1 MFQTFLFK
9 TLTAMLAA
17 TLGVSYGFPPIS
29 KIDIPLSQDRT
40 VQAGVNK
47 FASCTALKNQIAQA
61 ENAKNFGLKEVM
73 VTDMVAMPKTQESI
87 AGAGTSDFSQTNV
100 QVQGV
105 DEADIV
111 KQDGEYIYHLT
122 GNTVKISRV
131 YPPNQAELKSSTKL
145 DQGLNTGEMYI
156 SGNRLV
162 LTASKW
168 DSEVYPMPLM
178 EKTASIMPP
187 WRGQYVTIAQ
197 VWDISDRSNP
207 KKMRTIEFNGSLS
220 SSRLIAGKVY
230 LIMNSW
236 SPWDALDLMP
246 NEKNLVPAYKD
257 SRSGDEFIPMAGCA
271 EVSYFDP
278 RPTRQYLAVASVP
291 VSGEGEVE
299 KEVILGSSDTIYSS
313 LENLYVARQEW
324 SYSPVRD
331 SENLQDQGEK
341 TIVYKFA
348 LKDGKILFQNQGSV
362 QGRLL
367 NQFSLDEFESNLRIA
382 TTKVSSWDLRQ
393 STNNVFILDSDM
405 KPRGDMQGIA
415 PGETIYS
422 VRFMGKKGYMVTF
435 RTIDPLFVFDLSNP
449 DAPKILGKLKI
460 PGYSDYLHPMD
471 ENHLIGVGK
480 NAVESEDK
488 SFAWQQ
494 GMKMAVF
501 DVSDVE
507 NPKELWKTEIGDRG
521 TDSPA
526 LHNHKAFLYSAG
538 KQLLALPIQL
548 AELPASVKNDPARS
562 GSEYG
567 DFTFQGAYIYR
578 LTLDK
583 GFELLGRISHH
594 ENTEAYSK
602 SGYYWG
608 EYQNDVDRILY
619 ADDTLIT
626 ASDAMLQFH
635 HLYDLNQLGQVKY
648 PQD

>member
-17 TLGVSYGFPPIS
+17 TMGASYGFPPIS
-29 KIDIPLSQDRT
+29 KIDIPLPQDQT
-40 VQAGVNK
+40 AKIGVNK
-47 FASCTALKNQIAQA
+47 FASCTALKKQITEAQDT
-61 ENAKNFGLKEVM
+61 KNYGLREIM
-73 VTDMVAMPKTQESI
+73 VTDMVAMPTAQES
-87 AGAGTSDFSQTNV
+87 AVGTGASDFSQTNV

-105 DEADIV
+105 DEADII
-111 KQDGEYIYHLT
+111 KQDGEFIYHLT
-122 GNTVKISRV
+122 GNTFKISKV
-131 YPPNQAELKSSTKL
+131 YPADQAELKSSTKL
-145 DQGLNTGEMYI
+145 EEGLNARDMYI

-162 LTASKW
+162 LMAGKW
-168 DSEVYPMPLM
+168 ASEVYPMPLM
-178 EKTASIMPP
+178 ERSASIMPP
-187 WRGQYVTIAQ
+187 WRGLDVTVAQ
-197 VWDISDRSNP
+197 VWDISDRENP
-207 KKMRTIEFNGSLS
+207 KKIRSIEFDGSLS

-236 SPWDALDLMP
+236 SPWEALDLMP

-257 SRSGDEFIPMAGCA
+257 SQSGDEFKPMAGCA
-271 EVSYFDP
+271 DVGYFDI
-278 RPTRQYLAVASVP
+278 RPSRQYVAVASVP
-291 VSGEGEVE
+291 VSGEGEIE
-299 KEVILGSSDTIYSS
+299 KQVILGSSDTIYSS
-313 LENLYVARQEW
+313 LENLYVARQDW
-324 SYSPVRD
+324 SYSPIRD
-331 SENLQDQGEK
+331 SQNLQDQGEK
-341 TIVYKFA
+341 TVIYKFA
-348 LKDGKILFQNQGSV
+348 LKDGKIVFQNQGSV
-362 QGRLL
+362 PGRLL
-367 NQFSLDEFESNLRIA
+367 NQFSLDEFENNLRVA
-382 TTKVSSWDLRQ
+382 TTKGSSWGLEQ
-393 STNNVFILDSDM
+393 SSNNVFVLGSDM
-405 KPRGDMQGIA
+405 KPRGDIQGIA

-435 RTIDPLFVFDLSNP
+435 RTIDPLFVFDLANP

-494 GMKMAVF
+494 GMKMAIF
-501 DVSDVE
+501 DVTDVE
-507 NPKELWKTEIGDRG
+507 NPIELWKTEIGDRG

-526 LHNHKAFLYSAG
+526 LHNHKAFLYSASQ
-538 KQLLALPIQL
+538 QLLALPIQL
-548 AELPASVKNDPARS
+548 AELPALIKNDPSSS

-583 GFELLGRISHH
+583 GFEFLGRISHH
-594 ENTEAYSK
+594 ENSEAYLK

-608 EYQNDVDRILY
+608 EYDHDVDRILY

-635 HLYDLNQLGQVKY
+635 HLFDLNKLSQIKY
-648 PQD
+648 IQE

>member
-1 MFQTFLFK
+1 MG
-9 TLTAMLAA
+9 A
-17 TLGVSYGFPPIS
+17 SYGFPPIS
-29 KIDIPLSQDRT
+29 KIDIPLPQSQA
-40 VQAGVNK
+40 VQAGVGK
-47 FASCTALKNQIAQA
+47 FASCTALKQQIAEAQ
-61 ENAKNFGLKEVM
+61 NSKNYGLREVM
-73 VTDMVAMPKTQESI
+73 VTDMMAAPMAQEST
-87 AGAGTSDFSQTNV
+87 AGVGAADFSQTNV

-105 DEADIV
+105 DEADVI
-111 KQDGEYIYHLT
+111 KQDGEYVYHLT
-122 GNTVKISRV
+122 GQKLNISRV
-131 YPPNQAELKSSTKL
+131 YPASQAELKSSTDL
-145 DQGLNTGEMYI
+145 DQGLNARDIYV

-162 LTASKW
+162 LMAGKW
-168 DSEVYPMPLM
+168 ESEVYPMPLM
-178 EKTASIMPP
+178 ERSVSIMPP
-187 WRGQYVTIAQ
+187 WRGQSVTLAQ
-197 VWDISDRSNP
+197 IWDISDRSNP
-207 KKMRTIEFNGSLS
+207 KKIRTIEFDGSLS
-220 SSRLIAGKVY
+220 SSRLIAGRVY

-236 SPWDALDLMP
+236 SPWDTLDLMP

-257 SRSGDEFIPMAGCA
+257 SRSGDEFKPMAGCA
-271 EVSYFDP
+271 DVSYFDLQ
-278 RPTRQYLAVASVP
+278 PTRQYLAVASVP

-299 KEVILGSSDTIYSS
+299 KQVILGSSETIYAS
-313 LENLYVARQEW
+313 LENLYVARQDW
-324 SYSPVRD
+324 SYSPIRD
-331 SENLQDQGEK
+331 SLNMQDQGEK
-341 TIVYKFA
+341 TVIYKFS
-348 LKDGKILFQNQGSV
+348 LKNGKINFEHQGSV
-362 QGRLL
+362 PGRLL
-367 NQFSLDEFESNLRIA
+367 NQFSLDEFENNLRVA
-382 TTKVSSWDLRQ
+382 TTKGSSWGLSQ
-393 STNNVFILDSDM
+393 STNNVYILDSGL
-405 KPRGDMQGIA
+405 KPRGDIQGIA

-435 RTIDPLFVFDLSNP
+435 RTIDPLFVFDLGNP

-471 ENHLIGVGK
+471 ENHLIGIGK

-594 ENTEAYSK
+594 EDSQAYLK

-608 EYQNDVDRILY
+608 DYQNNVDRILY

-648 PQD
+648 PQN